1 MREAEREGPDGMR
14 PSSGPRAGRVHPSG
28 VQVGVPTE
36 HVTNISQEA
45 HHITGDNRAQLLPT
59 SSLPAW
65 DALYPEAVTRLP
77 LAGAADSS
85 HDSPCT
91 LRETAGTGCFQ
102 KPGGQPGVY

>member
-14 PSSGPRAGRVHPSG
+14 PSSGKEDPLL
-28 VQVGVPTE
+28 
-36 HVTNISQEA
+36 SQEA
-45 HHITGDNRAQLLPT
+45 HHITRDNRAQLLPT

-91 LRETAGTGCFQ
+91 LRETAGAGCFQ